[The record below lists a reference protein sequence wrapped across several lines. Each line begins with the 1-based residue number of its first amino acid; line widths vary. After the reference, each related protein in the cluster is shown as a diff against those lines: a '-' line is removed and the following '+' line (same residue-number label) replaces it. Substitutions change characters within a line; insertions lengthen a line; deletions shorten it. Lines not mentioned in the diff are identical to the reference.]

1 MKKRGRPKKEN
12 HEPTFPDEPK
22 EEVEKVVDKK
32 LGESMEPKSLEPA
45 EVSGTKIYWAPSK
58 KYTLFLSKKDPEIV
72 GNYQR
77 EKRDNS
83 GGMAQVAIPIMF
95 GEHVFATN
103 DLDEQ
108 KVVEGSSAFE
118 TGEIKPC
125 ATMGEADQMTAAQDL
140 ERSSTSGMVT
150 MASDT
155 SSIRTMDDA
164 QAAGLKPAEST
175 AG

>member
-1 MKKRGRPKKEN
+1 MKKRGRPKKESY
-12 HEPTFPDEPK
+12 EPVFPDEPK
-22 EEVEKVVDKK
+22 EEVIEAKK
-32 LGESMEPKSLEPA
+32 EESAELKSPEPA
-45 EVSGTKIYWAPSK
+45 EASETKIYWAPSK

-77 EKRDNS
+77 EKRDSS
-83 GGMAQVAIPIMF
+83 GGMAQVAIPISF

-155 SSIRTMDDA
+155 SSIRTMNDA
-164 QAAGLKPAEST
+164 QAAGLKPAESV
-175 AG
+175 AE